1 MLKYRFPDHNI
12 DHTCD
17 LLPQGTLED
26 SSDDKSAMQLIGL
39 LLFKYYRDEALEP
52 YLKLLC
58 SSGLKCRDEAAFEVS
73 KAILWRIVQR
83 HAVCFSQALSFY
95 AVNIDITDERG
106 MV

>member
-1 MLKYRFPDHNI
+1 
-12 DHTCD
+12 
-17 LLPQGTLED
+17 
-26 SSDDKSAMQLIGL
+26 MQLIGL

-83 HAVCFSQALSFY
+83 HAVCFSLALSFY
-95 AVNIDITDERG
+95 AVNIDISDERG
-106 MV
+106 NNSSIWSGKLSQSQPSPKRVGWR